1 MRTIVLNQSNLV
13 SDGKNSTLVYKFPN
27 SIQFTNSEIAVSS
40 VSMFYSW
47 FNIQSSY
54 SNNTFKFN
62 WITTA
67 GTTGTYTEYTI
78 TIPDGLYEIAD
89 LNNYIQWVCINAPS
103 LPTTVISPATANP
116 FYLINDSAQYVYY
129 FEFEVNPTRYGVQ
142 LNTYNVPTSLPT
154 GWTNTGGTRLA
165 SQSFNPVIT
174 IPSSFNNIIG
184 FASGF
189 TTDQNQNNAGTNPAT
204 SIAYKIGSTY
214 SYISSTAPQVQPNSN
229 LLISLSNIDNKYAVP
244 SSIIYCLSP
253 SVSIG
258 EQIIDKPP
266 EFSWNKLLRGTYNEL
281 RIQLLGAD
289 YQPVT
294 IKDPQITI
302 LLAIKDIGGL
312 AP

>member
-27 SIQFTNSEIAVSS
+27 SIQFVNSEIAVSS
-40 VSMFYSW
+40 ISMFYSW
-47 FNIQSSY
+47 FNIQSAY
-54 SNNTFKFN
+54 GNHQFQFN
-62 WITTA
+62 WISSS
-67 GTTGTYTEYTI
+67 GGSTYTTYTI
-78 TIPDGLYEIAD
+78 TIPDGLYEISD
-89 LNNYIQWVCINAPS
+89 INNFIQWVCINAPS
-103 LPTTVISPATANP
+103 LSTSVISPTPTAP
-116 FYLINDSAQYVYY
+116 FYLVNDAGQYVYY

-154 GWTNTGGTRLA
+154 GWTNTAGTFLGA
-165 SQSFNPVIT
+165 QSFNPKIT
-174 IPSSFNNIIG
+174 IPSAFNSIIG
-184 FASGF
+184 FAAGF
-189 TTDQNQNNAGTNPAT
+189 ETSQNTNNAGTNPAT
-204 SIAYKIGSTY
+204 TVAYKIGSTY
-214 SYISSTAPQVQPNSN
+214 SYLSTTAPQVQPNSN

-253 SVSIG
+253 SVAIG